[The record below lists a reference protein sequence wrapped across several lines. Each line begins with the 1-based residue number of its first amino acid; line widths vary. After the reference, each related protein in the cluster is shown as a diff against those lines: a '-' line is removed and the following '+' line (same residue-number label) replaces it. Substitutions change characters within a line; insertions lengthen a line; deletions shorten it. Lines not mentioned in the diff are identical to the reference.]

1 MSWSGR
7 IFRPISQ
14 TRRNR
19 HAHEPRS
26 PDLIVWSFRIRNK
39 LDKTGGGKLD
49 VEEKKESR
57 RGGTGKKILLETLP
71 PTVLLIRATRR
82 RERRKR
88 KTTEVLFLLALYPP
102 LTLPTFLL
110 VSSLPPFLLLLE
122 LLSPASKRKRERHRE
137 KTLRIW
143 VGLGSGFFA
152 ALPSFYLFGR
162 GRPLEK
168 EEKKYR
174 CPQKKLCKN
183 CNFGRRRLFSLPK
196 NVGHGRGKKGQFLS
210 LLPN

>member
-1 MSWSGR
+1 MW
-7 IFRPISQ
+7 
-14 TRRNR
+14 RR
-19 HAHEPRS
+19 
-26 PDLIVWSFRIRNK
+26 
-39 LDKTGGGKLD
+39 
-49 VEEKKESR
+49 KKESRR

-122 LLSPASKRKRERHRE
+122 LLSPASKRRRGERHR
-137 KTLRIW
+137 KNPSDLGW
-143 VGLGSGFFA
+143 VGLGFFCCPPFFLPFRSGA
-152 ALPSFYLFGR
+152 TPGER
-162 GRPLEK
+162 REK
-168 EEKKYR
+168 ISL
-174 CPQKKLCKN
+174 PQKKLCKN

-196 NVGHGRGKKGQFLS
+196 NVGHGRGKEGQFLS